1 MIEARSRMSLLR
13 LNKAASDVA
22 TRRVT
27 KVFTIAARSSSSK
40 YIDDWYCSIVKP
52 AKFYDDNAAP
62 GLKRK
67 NYFYTID
74 LQGRVFLG

>member
-1 MIEARSRMSLLR
+1 MSLLR
-13 LNKAASDVA
+13 LKRTAGDVA
-22 TRRVT
+22 IRMDT
-27 KVFTIAARSSSSK
+27 KVFTSAARSSSSK
-40 YIDDWYCSIVKP
+40 YIDDWYYSIVKP
-52 AKFYDDNAAP
+52 PKFYEDNAPP